1 MLSVVDAPSG
11 IVLEPKAR
19 LPFAAPS
26 SNVNPIILSL
36 LRHNRKAPP
45 PGSPSP
51 SPLLIFN
58 WEPDHRTPRSAH
70 AAMGM
75 EPRARWLKAGHHH
88 ALGTRS
94 CEGRHAVPARKE
106 PSLRFSGTSP
116 WSVLVQRSSTSSAAK
131 MARCMLQLWGC
142 RWLMRIMGG
151 LRRTRDPD
159 GICIQRDSR
168 QLNPVNN

>member
-26 SNVNPIILSL
+26 SNVNPMILSL

-51 SPLLIFN
+51 SPLPFFN

-70 AAMGM
+70 AAKGMG
-75 EPRARWLKAGHHH
+75 PRARWLKAGHHH
-88 ALGTRS
+88 APGT
-94 CEGRHAVPARKE
+94 VPR
-106 PSLRFSGTSP
+106 GTTCSAGP
-116 WSVLVQRSSTSSAAK
+116 KRAFVEVL
-131 MARCMLQLWGC
+131 
-142 RWLMRIMGG
+142 
-151 LRRTRDPD
+151 
-159 GICIQRDSR
+159 RDSAVECVGAEVKHLKR
-168 QLNPVNN
+168 GEGGEMHATGMGLSMVDDDNGWSP